1 MKILIITDAWFP
13 QVNGVVRT
21 LFKTRECLIA
31 AGHDVEMITPEPF
44 FSVPLPSYPEI
55 RIAPFA
61 NSAVQKK
68 IRDYEPD
75 ALHIATEGPLGLAAR
90 RYAVKINMPFTTAYH
105 TRFPEYVKART
116 GIPLSVSYAF
126 LRWFHK
132 KSERVMVP
140 TPAVITALKD
150 WRIGNPVLWPRG
162 VDLDLF
168 SPGRASFPRKKNPV
182 YLSIGRVAVEKNLE
196 AFLSLDL
203 EGEKWVV
210 GDGPDLVSLKKK
222 YPDVTFF
229 GMKSMEEL
237 PDYYRSADVFVFPSK
252 TDTFGLVMLEAMG
265 CGLPVAAYPV
275 DGPIDVLGNTKS
287 AVMDNDLKKACES
300 ALHISRKSA
309 RKYAENFSWQSATE
323 IFASHLETRLKN
335 STAPRPK
342 KSSECKIDYK
352 VSAQS

>member
-1 MKILIITDAWFP
+1 MKILIISDAWFP

-21 LFKTRECLIA
+21 LFKTRECLLA
-31 AGHDVEMITPEPF
+31 AGNEVDMVTPEPF

-61 NSAVQKK
+61 AAAVRKK
-68 IRDYEPD
+68 IKDFEPD

-90 RYAVKINMPFTTAYH
+90 RYAVKTNMPFTTAYH

-116 GIPLSVSYAF
+116 GLPLGISYAF

-140 TPAVITALKD
+140 TPAVVDALKE

-168 SPGRASFPRKKNPV
+168 SPGKPAFPSKKGPI
-182 YLSIGRVAVEKNLE
+182 YLSVGRVAVEKNLE
-196 AFLSLDL
+196 AFLALDL
-203 EGEKWVV
+203 KGEKWVV
-210 GDGPDLVSLKKK
+210 GDGPDLASLKQK

-252 TDTFGLVMLEAMG
+252 TDTFGLVMLEAMA

-275 DGPIDVLGNTKS
+275 AGPIDVLGTTKS
-287 AVMDNDLKKACES
+287 AVMHKDLKTACE
-300 ALHISRKSA
+300 AAVHISKKSA
-309 RKYAENFSWQSATE
+309 RKYAESFSWQTATE
-323 IFASHLETRLKN
+323 KFASHLVSRT
-335 STAPRPK
+335 
-342 KSSECKIDYK
+342 DYPP
-352 VSAQS
+352 SG

>member
-1 MKILIITDAWFP
+1 M
-13 QVNGVVRT
+13 V
-21 LFKTRECLIA
+21 
-31 AGHDVEMITPEPF
+31 TPERF

-61 NSAVQKK
+61 NSAVRQKIK
-68 IRDYEPD
+68 EYAPD

-90 RYAVKINMPFTTAYH
+90 RYAVKIDMPFTTAYH
-105 TRFPEYVKART
+105 TRFPEYIKART
-116 GIPLSVSYAF
+116 GIPLRVSYAF

-140 TPAVITALKD
+140 TPTVVEALKD
-150 WRIGNPVLWPRG
+150 WCIGNPVLWPRG

-168 SPGRASFPRKKNPV
+168 SPGKVSFPSKNSPV
-182 YLSIGRVAVEKNLE
+182 YLSVGRVAVEKNLE

-203 EGEKWVV
+203 KGEKWVV
-210 GDGPDLVSLKKK
+210 GDGPDLQSLKKK
-222 YPDVTFF
+222 YPNVTFF

-287 AVMDNDLKKACES
+287 AVMDSDLKKACET
-300 ALHISRKSA
+300 AVHISKKSA
-309 RKYAENFSWQSATE
+309 RKYAENFSWQTATE
-323 IFASHLETRLKN
+323 IFASHLVTCKKN
-335 STAPRPK
+335 QTEPDQE
-342 KSSECKIDYK
+342 KSSENLLDFKLSAK
-352 VSAQS
+352 V

>member
-21 LFKTRECLIA
+21 MFKTRECLIA
-31 AGHDVEMITPEPF
+31 AGHEVDMFTPEPF

-61 NSAVQKK
+61 NSAVRQKIK
-68 IRDYEPD
+68 EYAPD

-90 RYAVKINMPFTTAYH
+90 RYAVKIDMPFTTAYH

-140 TPAVITALKD
+140 TPAVVEALKD
-150 WRIGNPVLWPRG
+150 WHIGNPVLWPRG

-168 SPGRASFPRKKNPV
+168 SPGKASFPSKNNPV
-182 YLSIGRVAVEKNLE
+182 FLSVGRVAVEKNLD

-203 EGEKWVV
+203 KGEKWVV
-210 GDGPDLVSLKKK
+210 GDGPDLQSLKKK
-222 YPDVTFF
+222 YPNVTFF

-287 AVMDNDLKKACES
+287 AVMDSDLKKACES
-300 ALHISRKSA
+300 ALHISKKSA
-309 RKYAENFSWQSATE
+309 RKYAENFSWQTATE
-323 IFASHLETRLKN
+323 IFASHLVTRKKNQTETDQE
-335 STAPRPK
+335 
-342 KSSECKIDYK
+342 KSRENLLDFK
-352 VSAQS
+352 VSAKV